1 MPSTAQ
7 KDALAAL
14 YLCMARIR
22 AFENAA
28 EILSQGGVS
37 AYNKTADGSAKV
49 RGPLHLSTGQEGVA
63 AGVCAHLTREDLL
76 TSTHRGHGHCIAKG
90 VDPVGMMAS
99 FVFVPI
105 NAVPTSCTEPSPPT
119 AHTISIFSTE
129 D

>member
-1 MPSTAQ
+1 MPSIAQ

-49 RGPLHLSTGQEGVA
+49 RGPLHLSTGQEVMYSPCQHKLLARRFLSGVQA
-63 AGVCAHLTREDLL
+63 MTPP
-76 TSTHRGHGHCIAKG
+76 RGAQR
-90 VDPVGMMAS
+90 
-99 FVFVPI
+99 
-105 NAVPTSCTEPSPPT
+105 
-119 AHTISIFSTE
+119 
-129 D
+129 